1 MKNFYLCLVVV
12 FVLAAFSGC
21 GVKELSE
28 EVILKAAVEN
38 FDLYSSEFSN
48 DVESLSEA
56 DVASFTFVS
65 HESNLDEDQGNLFD
79 SSLLSFVFQGVD
91 YVHEGNVAVSFYYD
105 SEDKEWKLDRPSM
118 QVYDHVR
125 RAPAEVSESELREGL
140 AEYERGFSN
149 MSFFHRFKGD
159 EITSLSIVERS
170 TDLYER
176 SDEITFE
183 LVAKNGSELFTEQ
196 GTAQFEYGTSFNDE
210 EVKWRL
216 ELISGREIDVE
227 LYEGITEELLKVAL
241 KDARFKEINKG
252 FQYSWGD
259 WRVKSSDEFKDVKIL
274 EQQTDLGKG
283 TDEVLAEVTME
294 KENLR
299 ATGTIWIQL
308 SHTGY
313 SSDLPYWRLDQVLE
327 SNLSDMAIDPIA
339 YNNAV
344 VSNGLLKA
352 SFWTYKGFFSREDVL
367 LNGEIEAL
375 SISNAYY
382 TDYGRGLVLGLS
394 FAFSDA
400 SGQFYKVEDIINI
413 PKEDSIVSVLA
424 GLTFEAEAIDVS
436 EIEAMRDQVKV
447 VATDLQNQ
455 EAGLVNDQFALTSD
469 LNQVDSLFDGD
480 HNTSFVIEPEVI
492 LTGKHLNWNS
502 PDYVQLSS
510 MKLFMDKEVSNHL
523 KVIKLSMDGKAI
535 DTYQLDEFYDGAEG
549 CVVLSFDDAIV
560 TQSLEL
566 LVVDADD
573 DEMISLDEISLIG
586 CVVSE

>member
-1 MKNFYLCLVVV
+1 M
-12 FVLAAFSGC
+12 
-21 GVKELSE
+21 
-28 EVILKAAVEN
+28 
-38 FDLYSSEFSN
+38 
-48 DVESLSEA
+48 
-56 DVASFTFVS
+56 
-65 HESNLDEDQGNLFD
+65 
-79 SSLLSFVFQGVD
+79 
-91 YVHEGNVAVSFYYD
+91 
-105 SEDKEWKLDRPSM
+105 
-118 QVYDHVR
+118 
-125 RAPAEVSESELREGL
+125 
-140 AEYERGFSN
+140 
-149 MSFFHRFKGD
+149 
-159 EITSLSIVERS
+159 
-170 TDLYER
+170 
-176 SDEITFE
+176 
-183 LVAKNGSELFTEQ
+183 
-196 GTAQFEYGTSFNDE
+196 
-210 EVKWRL
+210 
-216 ELISGREIDVE
+216 
-227 LYEGITEELLKVAL
+227 
-241 KDARFKEINKG
+241 
-252 FQYSWGD
+252 
-259 WRVKSSDEFKDVKIL
+259 
-274 EQQTDLGKG
+274 
-283 TDEVLAEVTME
+283 
-294 KENLR
+294 
-299 ATGTIWIQL
+299 
-308 SHTGY
+308 
-313 SSDLPYWRLDQVLE
+313 
-327 SNLSDMAIDPIA
+327 
-339 YNNAV
+339 
-344 VSNGLLKA
+344 KA